1 MKNKKIAIAVL
12 AVVLV
17 AALMAGLWWFTRP
30 ETQEGSKSIT
40 VTVVHKDG
48 SEKVFTYKTNEEY
61 LGPVLTAEGLIQ
73 GDDSEYGMMIHT
85 VDGEKADYTVDQG
98 WWQILIGDEAST
110 VGIDSIPVTDGG
122 EYQLVYTVG

>member
-1 MKNKKIAIAVL
+1 MKSKKIAIAVL

-85 VDGEKADYTVDQG
+85 VDGEKADYAVDQG

>member
-85 VDGEKADYTVDQG
+85 VDGEKADYAVDQG
-98 WWQILIGDEAST
+98 WWQILIWDEAST